1 MTRPTDIPDDVWE
14 MAQELVGEPDDTTRP
29 AAIDRIAR
37 ALMTYGQRRADE
49 ATERAA
55 RVPAEVERL
64 RAQSETM
71 RKLLHEADKRIVWEH
86 HGLGH
91 NFTDRV
97 EDALND

>member
-1 MTRPTDIPDDVWE
+1 MTRPEDIPADVWDSSAE
-14 MAQELVGEPDDTTRP
+14 VAKTWPISDMTLTEL
-29 AAIDRIAR
+29 IAR
-37 ALMTYGQRRADE
+37 AILAYGQRRAE
-49 ATERAA
+49 KAE
-55 RVPAEVERL
+55 AEVERL

-91 NFTDRV
+91 DFTDRV

>member
-1 MTRPTDIPDDVWE
+1 MTRPEDIPADVWDSSAE
-14 MAQELVGEPDDTTRP
+14 VAKAWPISDMTLTEL
-29 AAIDRIAR
+29 IAR
-37 ALMTYGQRRADE
+37 AILAYGQRRAE
-49 ATERAA
+49 KAE
-55 RVPAEVERL
+55 AEVERL

-91 NFTDRV
+91 DFTDRV